1 MAPDATAWI
10 ALVLLAGA
18 AVFWTWRAGQSQ
30 LDREREQNAGVQR
43 TATRVQQAMSLRE
56 IEESLRRGMG
66 DMRWKIE
73 TQIYFYR
80 RSSRELETLDGD
92 SVEIHSPQAGAPS
105 IIATTFRNRVAVF
118 STETK
123 PAGYLVPM
131 LAGEETLG
139 VILFSGLDLRTL
151 DLPVLQHLAGCA
163 AVAARTLDQQ
173 AAQEQMF
180 RHEKLATATQ
190 FVHAVAMEL
199 REVAEESPRAQDL
212 VERLMAMGRAEADTR
227 PLNLAEHLNA
237 LFAARRPRWFDRQV
251 ESPADLEPNPALQ
264 VLASEHQLE
273 QVFTALFENAEA
285 LRPPAIE
292 VTASIRARRAR
303 VEIRFS
309 PLAPGPP
316 IPDARRG
323 LIQAALRAMAGELV
337 VVEALPVR
345 FEVEL
350 PLSTPSSPL
359 HESRQTRTA
368 LVVEADATQRWQLVQ
383 LIAQR
388 GVRAVPAETPD
399 DALDRF
405 GQFDFDL
412 VFCPWQNGRPEAMR
426 LIEHVL
432 LADRAVQAFVVTEG
446 DETGVEAALEG
457 RAVVLRKPIRDS
469 SLFPLLPAA

>member
-1 MAPDATAWI
+1 MAPEATAWY
-10 ALVLLAGA
+10 ALILLAGA
-18 AVFWTWRAGQSQ
+18 VVLWVWRAGQGQ
-30 LDREREQNAGVQR
+30 LEREREQSAGVQR
-43 TATRVQQAMSLRE
+43 AAARVLLAKSPRE
-56 IEESLRRGMG
+56 VDDLLRRGLS
-66 DMRWKIE
+66 DMRLKLDP
-73 TQIYFYR
+73 QVYFYR
-80 RSSRELETLDGD
+80 RASRELETLDGD
-92 SVEIHSPQAGAPS
+92 AVDIHSPQAGASS
-105 IIATTFRNRVAVF
+105 IIATTFRNRVAVY
-118 STETK
+118 STETR
-123 PAGYLVPM
+123 PPGYLVPM
-131 LAGEETLG
+131 LCGEEAAG
-139 VILFSGLDLRTL
+139 VILFSGADLRTL
-151 DLPVLQHLAGCA
+151 ELTDLQHLATTAG
-163 AVAARTLDQQ
+163 VVSRNLDQQ

-212 VERLMAMGRAEADTR
+212 VERLLAMGRAEADTGPV
-227 PLNLAEHLNA
+227 PLADHLNRI
-237 LFAARRPRWFDRQV
+237 FTARRPRWFDRQI
-251 ESPADLEPNPALQ
+251 ESPADLAPNAAMQ

-273 QVFTALFENAEA
+273 QVFTALLETAES

-292 VTASIRARRAR
+292 VTAAVRARRAR

-309 PLAPGPP
+309 PVLPGPP

-337 VVEALPVR
+337 VVDALPVR

-350 PLSTPSSPL
+350 PLSVPSNPL
-359 HESRQTRTA
+359 LEPRNTRTA
-368 LVVEADATQRWQLVQ
+368 LVVEPDATQRWQLVQ

-388 GVRAVPAETPD
+388 GVRAVPADSPA

-432 LADRAVQAFVVTEG
+432 LAERPVQAFVIVEEEESG
-446 DETGVEAALEG
+446 AEAALEG
-457 RAVVLRKPIRDS
+457 RALVLRKPIRDA